1 MGVRWGSAPG
11 ACLLQ
16 GSATPCGVAIDI
28 ALPVVLVLMIL
39 VIGTSILVLATR
51 SRRQQQRTGQA
62 SNERREERDQRE
74 P

>member
-1 MGVRWGSAPG
+1 M
-11 ACLLQ
+11 
-16 GSATPCGVAIDI
+16 AIDI

-39 VIGTSILVLATR
+39 VIGTSIVVLATR
-51 SRRQQQRTGQA
+51 SRRQQQRTGQV